1 MSKRLIFLSIV
12 NFGVVIVLI
21 NYIMFLHIKV
31 EILKGDV
38 LNVVG
43 NIREAC
49 YYFSEQE
56 FQQSKEWYELQI
68 EN

>member
-1 MSKRLIFLSIV
+1 
-12 NFGVVIVLI
+12 
-21 NYIMFLHIKV
+21 MFLHIKV

-56 FQQSKEWYELQI
+56 FEQSKEWYELQI